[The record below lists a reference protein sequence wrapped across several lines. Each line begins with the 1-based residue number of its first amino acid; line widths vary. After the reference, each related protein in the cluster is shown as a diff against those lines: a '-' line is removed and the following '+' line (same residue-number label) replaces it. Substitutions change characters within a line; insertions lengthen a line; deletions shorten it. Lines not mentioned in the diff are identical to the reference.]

1 MKVLA
6 PVPVSSC
13 WNGMGMLFHTFSFS
27 FFLHAFLGGELTDD

>member
-13 WNGMGMLFHTFSFS
+13 WNGMGMLFHTFLT
-27 FFLHAFLGGELTDD
+27 FLHAFLFFGGELMDD